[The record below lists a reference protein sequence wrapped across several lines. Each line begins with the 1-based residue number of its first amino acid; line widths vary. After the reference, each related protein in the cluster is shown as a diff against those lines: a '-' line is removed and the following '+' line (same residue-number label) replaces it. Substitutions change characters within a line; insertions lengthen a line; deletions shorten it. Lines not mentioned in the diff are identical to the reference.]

1 MLLKNVEAESAEWP
15 SEMLDIR
22 REAVRAKYGKPI
34 AH

>member
-22 REAVRAKYGKPI
+22 REAVRAKYGEPI